1 MGVFRRL
8 FGSGAPAGFSG
19 ALERDEHVLASAATG
34 DGFLVATTLGLWL
47 PGPRRVGWHLVS
59 KASWTGNALSVVEAE
74 EDGEAG
80 AAVLLRD
87 LPAVRYPLAAPGKV
101 PEVVHARV
109 TGSIRSR
116 HRLEDPGAW
125 FLQRKVPGRDGVV
138 LQVRP
143 DPGADVERVRTI
155 AAESAAR
162 IASLRVDP

>member
-1 MGVFRRL
+1 MGLWRRL

-19 ALERDEHVLASAATG
+19 ELAKDEHVLASAASG

-59 KASWTGNALSVVEAE
+59 KASWSGTALAVIEAE

-80 AAVLLRD
+80 EAVLLRD
-87 LPAVRYPLAAPGKV
+87 LPPQRFPLPSPGKV

-109 TGSIRSR
+109 TGSIRSSKR
-116 HRLEDPGAW
+116 NEDLGAW
-125 FLQRKVPGRDGVV
+125 FVQRKVAGRDGVV

-143 DPGADVERVRTI
+143 DAGADVERVRKVAAEVAAKI
-155 AAESAAR
+155 AA
-162 IASLRVDP
+162 LRAVD